1 VEHLQQC
8 ITYIERLK
16 AKDLSVTFISALLRR
31 DYKGIINN
39 PAMQSWINKNATL
52 ISVISALSK

>member
-1 VEHLQQC
+1 MEHLKEC

-16 AKDLSVTFISALLRR
+16 AKDMSVTFISSLLRR
-31 DYKGIINN
+31 DYKGIINA

-52 ISVISALSK
+52 ISVISSLSQ